1 MNEKKTKLELD
12 ADCERCGKPCQSGS
26 TLCNGCLVIRY
37 KDQGIKMGR
46 LKMENREL
54 LEKIKKLTE
63 LCGRLLDHI
72 TADMIMDNEP
82 YVMIRKSIVESM
94 KGE

>member
-1 MNEKKTKLELD
+1 MNEKRTKLELD

-26 TLCNGCLVIRY
+26 TLCNVCLVIRY

-54 LEKIKKLTE
+54 VEKIKKLTG
-63 LCGRLLDHI
+63 LCERLIDHI
-72 TADMIMDNEP
+72 ANDMIMNSEP
-82 YVMIRKSIVESM
+82 YIKLRKDNAELI
-94 KGE
+94 KGD